1 MTDELDPLTTAKS
14 YVLRALSKRMLSEAE
29 LRTRLKR
36 REHTQD
42 TIQTVIEWAEGLRLI
57 DDEAVSEAIAREA
70 QRTCRGP
77 RWIQE
82 KSRKRGVDA
91 SLETSKASD
100 ELLERAL
107 RYLRPR
113 YQAPETGDRLEAQR
127 HYRRWLARLARRGFP
142 GSIAHEALKRLADG
156 GSTGGE
162 PDDTY

>member
-1 MTDELDPLTTAKS
+1 MTEELDPFTAAKS

-29 LRTRLKR
+29 LRQRLKR
-36 REHTQD
+36 REHTFE
-42 TIQTVIEWAEGLRLI
+42 TIDATIGWAYDLRLI
-57 DDEAVSEAIAREA
+57 DDEEVSQAIAREA

-82 KSRKRGVDA
+82 KSRKRGVKA
-91 SLETSKASD
+91 YLESSRESD

-113 YQAPETGDRLEAQR
+113 YQLPESNDRLEKQR

-142 GSIAHEALKRLADG
+142 GATAQEALNLISKDS
-156 GSTGGE
+156 GSA
-162 PDDTY
+162 

>member
-1 MTDELDPLTTAKS
+1 MTEELDPLTAAKS
-14 YVLRALSKRMLSEAE
+14 YILRALSKRMLSEAE

-36 REHTQD
+36 REHTQE
-42 TIQTVIEWAEGLRLI
+42 TIETVIKWADGLRLI

-91 SLETSKASD
+91 SLQSSKESD
-100 ELLERAL
+100 ELLDRAL
-107 RYLRPR
+107 RYLKPR
-113 YQAPETGDRLEAQR
+113 YHAPESEDRVEVQR

-142 GSIAHEALKRLADG
+142 ASVAHEALKHLSNRG
-156 GSTGGE
+156 RTGSE
-162 PDDTY
+162 SDDAY

>member
-1 MTDELDPLTTAKS
+1 MTEELDPLTAAKS

-36 REHTQD
+36 REHTLE
-42 TIQTVIEWAEGLRLI
+42 TIQNVIDWAEELRLI

-77 RWIQE
+77 RWVQE

-91 SLETSKASD
+91 SLESSQESD
-100 ELLERAL
+100 ELMERAL
-107 RYLRPR
+107 RYLKPR
-113 YQAPETGDRLEAQR
+113 YHRPESSDRLEVQR

-142 GSIAHEALKRLADG
+142 ASIAHEALKRLTN
-156 GSTGGE
+156 GSGSGGE
-162 PDDTY
+162 SDDAD

>member
-1 MTDELDPLTTAKS
+1 MTDEPDPLTAAKS

-29 LRTRLKR
+29 LGTRLKR

-42 TIQTVIEWAEGLRLI
+42 TIQTVIEWAEELRLI

-91 SLETSKASD
+91 SLENSKESD
-100 ELLERAL
+100 ELLERAMTI
-107 RYLRPR
+107 
-113 YQAPETGDRLEAQR
+113 PETKISGSRE
-127 HYRRWLARLARRGFP
+127 RRPSRSSTSLSTLA
-142 GSIAHEALKRLADG
+142 
-156 GSTGGE
+156 GSTS
-162 PDDTY
+162 PPRISWLDCA

>member
-1 MTDELDPLTTAKS
+1 MTEELDPFTAAKS
-14 YVLRALSKRMLSEAE
+14 YILRALSKRMLSEAE
-29 LRTRLKR
+29 LRQRLKR
-36 REHTQD
+36 RDHTSE
-42 TIQTVIEWAEGLRLI
+42 TIETAISWAYDLRLI

-82 KSRKRGVDA
+82 KSRKRGVEA
-91 SLETSKASD
+91 YLESSTATD

-113 YQAPETGDRLEAQR
+113 YQAPETDDRSERQR

-142 GSIAHEALKRLADG
+142 GSTAQEALKLISKERSPA
-156 GSTGGE
+156 
-162 PDDTY
+162 